1 MNLFKKKDI
10 VKSYD
15 QKHQN
20 QSSVQAS
27 VLENRLQVLKIC
39 RPEK

>member
-1 MNLFKKKDI
+1 MSLFKKKEI
-10 VKSYD
+10 KNHTTNNI
-15 QKHQN
+15 KN